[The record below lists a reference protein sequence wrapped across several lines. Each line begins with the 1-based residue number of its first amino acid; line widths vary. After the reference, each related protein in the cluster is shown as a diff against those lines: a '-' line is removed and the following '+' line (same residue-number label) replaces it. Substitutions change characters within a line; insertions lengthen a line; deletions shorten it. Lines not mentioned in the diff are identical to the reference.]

1 MYKFRQLIATIVFTL
16 TIAAPL
22 ATHAGADFKWWAT
35 GQTSGQINLTNAS
48 GVQRQNLPSNPTGAQ
63 AVRSAN
69 TQAPTVIVQATQSL
83 PVKNIGDTCTQTTS
97 GTAPNQSAAEGT
109 AITADRIMLLTCN
122 AATGVWLPAR
132 VYANEGDACNVIY
145 KTTSY
150 AVGDR
155 LVLAAALPSGT
166 IASNSAG
173 LTLSCQSG
181 VWRSPTIG
189 SGQTWKLVAKT
200 VGTTYTNTDSKPIIV
215 APQAIA
221 GGAQSYCVLLVYVNG
236 LLVSYNNT
244 GGLNYS
250 QVLQPHVIVPPG
262 STYMAQTTQCWLN
275 AWNELS

>member
-1 MYKFRQLIATIVFTL
+1 MYNFRQLVASIISTL
-16 TIAAPL
+16 TIAAAPL
-22 ATHAGADFKWWAT
+22 AAHAGPDFKWWAT

-109 AITADRIMLLTCN
+109 AITPDRIMLLTCN
-122 AATGVWLPAR
+122 AATGVWLPSR

-181 VWRSPTIG
+181 IWKKTSGGGTIP
-189 SGQTWKLVAKT
+189 SG
-200 VGTTYTNTDSKPIIV
+200 YT
-215 APQAIA
+215 IA
-221 GGAQSYCVLLVYVNG
+221 ALSC
-236 LLVSYNNT
+236 
-244 GGLNYS
+244 
-250 QVLQPHVIVPPG
+250 PPG
-262 STYMAQTTQCWLN
+262 WTYVSGLYVTTPNYDTLAVWASVPSYGPKSMTICQ
-275 AWNELS
+275 AP

>member
-1 MYKFRQLIATIVFTL
+1 MNKFRQLIATIVSTL
-16 TIAAPL
+16 TIAAAPL
-22 ATHAGADFKWWAT
+22 AAHAGPDFKWWAT
-35 GQTSGQINLTNAS
+35 GQTSGQINLINAS

-150 AVGDR
+150 VIGDR

-181 VWRSPTIG
+181 VWAAFHPSGMLCGFSGPNLQTNCKGVAIGYGPG
-189 SGQTWKLVAKT
+189 SGT
-200 VGTTYTNTDSKPIIV
+200 
-215 APQAIA
+215 
-221 GGAQSYCVLLVYVNG
+221 C
-236 LLVSYNNT
+236 
-244 GGLNYS
+244 
-250 QVLQPHVIVPPG
+250 PPG
-262 STYMAQTTQCWLN
+262 FTRTYLDAFYDGAMGLRYYYSCIKN
-275 AWNELS
+275 

>member
-1 MYKFRQLIATIVFTL
+1 MYKFRQLIATIVSTL
-16 TIAAPL
+16 TIAAAPV
-22 ATHAGADFKWWAT
+22 AVHAGPDFKWWAT

-109 AITADRIMLLTCN
+109 AITPDRIMLLTCN
-122 AATGVWLPAR
+122 AATGVWLPSR

-150 AVGDR
+150 AIGDR

-173 LTLSCQSG
+173 LTLSCQNSVWKKQSG
-181 VWRSPTIG
+181 GWINLSLADTNPFDPHCTYIMNGARASYVDSSQIMSVQNAISG
-189 SGQTWKLVAKT
+189 SSTATWQAIYSSSKNITYWAQDN
-200 VGTTYTNTDSKPIIV
+200 YTNNLYY
-215 APQAIA
+215 
-221 GGAQSYCVLLVYVNG
+221 GGATTSGISYSC
-236 LLVSYNNT
+236 
-244 GGLNYS
+244 
-250 QVLQPHVIVPPG
+250 P
-262 STYMAQTTQCWLN
+262 
-275 AWNELS
+275 